1 MQEFKQKLQGNTM
14 QMKKKVG
21 QENALA
27 NIHKTMWLWIN
38 PIVAKLEAF
47 LRQRGD
53 AWATTTKKNDE
64 NAIKIYHWWWREM
77 QM

>member
-27 NIHKTMWLWIN
+27 NIHKTM
-38 PIVAKLEAF
+38 
-47 LRQRGD
+47 
-53 AWATTTKKNDE
+53 
-64 NAIKIYHWWWREM
+64 
-77 QM
+77 

>member
-1 MQEFKQKLQGNTM
+1 M

-27 NIHKTMWLWIN
+27 NIHKTMSLWIN

-47 LRQRGD
+47 LWQRGD
-53 AWATTTKKNDE
+53 AWTTTKKNDE
-64 NAIKIYHWWWREM
+64 NAIKI
-77 QM
+77 